1 MEKEITLPNGL
12 KATPTELNN
21 QLKNIDS
28 QKLLDSV
35 PSIHY
40 NFQQT
45 PIPKTKNPMVKEQQ
59 KLTKEVIELQNKL
72 DNATLQLVES
82 NTKIE
87 EQNNQIAE
95 LKNQLKETGID
106 KAKHKISDI
115 IVGALG
121 GVLTA
126 VILYFIAKF
135 LGVSL

>member
-1 MEKEITLPNGL
+1 MTL
-12 KATPTELNN
+12 TPVKLND

-35 PSIHY
+35 PPVHYDVQQSPIH
-40 NFQQT
+40 
-45 PIPKTKNPMVKEQQ
+45 KTENLMVKEQQ

-87 EQNNQIAE
+87 EQNNQISE
-95 LKNQLKETGID
+95 LKNQLNETGID

>member
-1 MEKEITLPNGL
+1 MNL
-12 KATPTELNN
+12 TPVKLND
-21 QLKNIDS
+21 QLKNIDP

-35 PSIHY
+35 PPVHY
-40 NFQQT
+40 DFQQS
-45 PIPKTKNPMVKEQQ
+45 PIPKTENPMVKEQQ

-87 EQNNQIAE
+87 EQNNQISE
-95 LKNQLKETGID
+95 LKNQLNETGFD

-126 VILYFIAKF
+126 VILYFIAKL